1 MRGLSHFGALL
12 IGLSMVVLAADPE
25 GKAAFEKACKSCHGS
40 NGEGN
45 PKIAQMMKVTMRPLG
60 SKEVQAKRDADL
72 KKDIVKG
79 NGKMKPV
86 TRLSEKEVG
95 EVVAFVR
102 TFATK

>member
-1 MRGLSHFGALL
+1 MRGLSSFGVLL
-12 IGLSMVVLAADPE
+12 FGLSAVVLAADPE
-25 GKAAFEKACKSCHGS
+25 GKATFEKACKSCHGP

-72 KKDIVKG
+72 KKDVMKG
-79 NGKMKPV
+79 TGKMKPV
-86 TRLSEKEVG
+86 TRLSEKEVD
-95 EVVAFVR
+95 EVIAFVR